1 MSLLPSLVSIMQGQW
16 QTLISKLLF
25 WLMVEII
32 LNLVGLDNVAD
43 YSEFLLG
50 DRTISIPTP
59 QQVISLPL

>member
-59 QQVISLPL
+59 QQVINLPL

>member
-1 MSLLPSLVSIMQGQW
+1 MQAQVKSSMQGHW
-16 QTLISKLLF
+16 HTLISKLLF

-50 DRTISIPTP
+50 DRTIPVATS
-59 QQVISLPL
+59 QQVISLSI